1 MIDALSGLPRGS
13 SSGDVDAVLQA
24 LSEPQGEG
32 RLRQNAAMID
42 RAFRFDSVE
51 EILAALAGEEGEF
64 AAETRRVLLT
74 RSPTSLKLALRL
86 LRAGRRSA
94 SLAECLGRELG
105 ACLQM
110 LDNPD
115 FFEGIRAAVID
126 KDRNPKW
133 SPASVEAVEPARVEH
148 FLKPAE
154 PPLSL

>member
-1 MIDALSGLPRGS
+1 
-13 SSGDVDAVLQA
+13 
-24 LSEPQGEG
+24 
-32 RLRQNAAMID
+32 MID

-51 EILAALAGEEGEF
+51 EILAALAGEDGEF

-74 RSPTSLKLALRL
+74 RSPTSLKLALQL

-105 ACLQM
+105 ACLRM
-110 LDNPD
+110 LNNPD

-133 SPASVEAVEPARVEH
+133 SPASVEAVEAAAVER
-148 FLKPAE
+148 FLQPAE
-154 PPLSL
+154 PPLLL

>member
-1 MIDALSGLPRGS
+1 
-13 SSGDVDAVLQA
+13 VLQA
-24 LSEPQGEG
+24 LSEPAGES
-32 RLRQNAAMID
+32 RLRQNAATID

-51 EILAALAGEEGEF
+51 EILAALAEEESEF

-133 SPASVEAVEPARVEH
+133 TPATLDAVDRAAIEAILQSPES
-148 FLKPAE
+148 
-154 PPLSL
+154 PLVL

>member
-1 MIDALSGLPRGS
+1 MLYPACRAPAHPAMSTPCCRRF
-13 SSGDVDAVLQA
+13 
-24 LSEPQGEG
+24 EPAGEG

-42 RAFRFDSVE
+42 RAFGFDTVE
-51 EILAALAGEEGEF
+51 EILATFAEEEGEF
-64 AAETRRVLLT
+64 AAETHRVLLT

-133 SPASVEAVEPARVEH
+133 SPASVEAVEAARVEF